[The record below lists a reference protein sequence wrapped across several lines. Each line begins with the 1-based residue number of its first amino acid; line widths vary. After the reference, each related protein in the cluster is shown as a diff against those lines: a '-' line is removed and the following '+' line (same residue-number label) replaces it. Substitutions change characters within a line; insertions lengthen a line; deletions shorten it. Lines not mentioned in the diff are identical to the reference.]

1 MKKIIIKLLIIIA
14 VTIVADRLFSW
25 IFFKAI
31 FSKTVSGESGGT
43 VNYLLENKKTADFLI
58 LGSSRAKFHINPALL
73 TNIYNGNGYNAG
85 ISGTGGLIYNNLL
98 LQLLVSK
105 GAKPKLIIL
114 QLDVYPY
121 FTIKD
126 DIAPN
131 EISSLYPFLGE
142 NEVVRSYVSNHAN
155 YAEKFKL
162 LFHTYRYNGKFLNIL
177 YNYPRRNSI
186 PNNNGFEGLN
196 NQFDTS
202 GFQIPSD
209 LSQKHTYSEN
219 KLQALT
225 GIVTT
230 CKNNGIPLQVVISP
244 SYENSLLLKEGNKII
259 INQLR
264 QQAVE
269 HIYDYSD
276 VNSIPALQPA
286 TMWKDAAHLNTEGAT
301 IFSKILNQA
310 IVIP

>member
-1 MKKIIIKLLIIIA
+1 MKKIIIKLLIILA
-14 VTIVADRLFSW
+14 VTLVADRLFSY
-25 IFFKAI
+25 IFLKAI
-31 FSKTVSGESGGT
+31 FSKTLSGESGGT
-43 VNYLLENKKTADFLI
+43 VNYLLQNKKNADFLI

-73 TNIYNGNGYNAG
+73 TNVYNGNGYNAG

-126 DIAPN
+126 ENAPN

-142 NEVVRSYVSNHAN
+142 SEVVRNYVNNHAN

-202 GFQIPSD
+202 GFHVSPD
-209 LSQKHTYSEN
+209 LSKKHTYAAS
-219 KLQALT
+219 KLEALT
-225 GIVTT
+225 GIVAT

-244 SYENSLLLKEGNKII
+244 SFENSLLLNEGNRML
-259 INQLR
+259 INLLHQKG
-264 QQAVE
+264 VE
-269 HIYDYSD
+269 HIYDYSNVD
-276 VNSIPALQPA
+276 SIPALQPA
-286 TMWKDAAHLNTEGAT
+286 TMWKDAAHLNTNGAT
-301 IFSKILNQA
+301 IFSKILNEA